1 MCGFALGSV
10 AIWIYLLYIYGMKKI
25 SVAIVEDDK
34 DISQFLQQ
42 IVRGV
47 EDFNFLGTFGSV
59 EEFAKKLP
67 DLLPDVV
74 LMDIGLPG
82 KSGMDFLPDA
92 KKLSGSSQFLM
103 CTVFDD
109 EEKIFECL
117 KRGAT
122 GYIVKSSS
130 PEEIIAAIRDIAVGG
145 SPMSAT
151 IARKVVSAFRA
162 KEESSELD
170 QLTNREREILL
181 LLDLGLRYKEIA
193 EKIFL
198 SVETVRTHIRNIYI
212 KLHVQSRTEALNKL
226 HPKRFFFF

>member
-1 MCGFALGSV
+1 
-10 AIWIYLLYIYGMKKI
+10 MKKI
-25 SVAIVEDDK
+25 TVAIVEDDK

-42 IVRGV
+42 IVSSV
-47 EDFNFLGTFGSV
+47 DDFTLLGAFNSV
-59 EEFAKKLP
+59 ESFSGKLP
-67 DLLPDVV
+67 ELLPDVV
-74 LMDIGLPG
+74 LLDIGLPG
-82 KSGMDFLPDA
+82 KSGMDFLVEA

-122 GYIVKSSS
+122 GYIIKSSS
-130 PEEIIAAIRDIAVGG
+130 PEAIVSAIRDIYAGG

-151 IARKVVSAFRA
+151 IARKVVGAFTGT
-162 KEESSELD
+162 KESSELD
-170 QLTNREREILL
+170 QLTSREREILL
-181 LLDLGLRYKEIA
+181 LLDQGLRYKEIA

-212 KLHVQSRTEALNKL
+212 KLQVQSRTEALNKL
-226 HPKRFFFF
+226 HPKRFFLF

>member
-1 MCGFALGSV
+1 MS
-10 AIWIYLLYIYGMKKI
+10 KKI
-25 SVAIVEDDK
+25 TVAIVEDDK
-34 DISQFLQQ
+34 EISQFLQQ
-42 IVRGV
+42 IVGSV
-47 EDFNFLGTFGSV
+47 EDFNLLGAFDSV
-59 EEFAKKLP
+59 ESFEKKLP
-67 DLLPDVV
+67 ELLPDVV

-82 KSGMDFLPDA
+82 KSGMDFLVEA

-130 PEEIIAAIRDIAVGG
+130 PEAIVSAIRDIAVGG

-151 IARKVVSAFRA
+151 IARKVVGAFTGS
-162 KEESSELD
+162 KESSELD

-181 LLDLGLRYKEIA
+181 LLDQGLRYKEIA

-212 KLHVQSRTEALNKL
+212 KLQVQSRTEALNKL
-226 HPKRFFFF
+226 HPKRFFLF

>member
-1 MCGFALGSV
+1 MN
-10 AIWIYLLYIYGMKKI
+10 KKLT
-25 SVAIVEDDK
+25 VAIVEDDK
-34 DISQFLQQ
+34 EISEFLRQ
-42 IVRGV
+42 IVSSV
-47 EDFNFLGTFGSV
+47 EDFSLLGAFESV
-59 EEFAKKLP
+59 EAFEKKLP
-67 DLLPDVV
+67 ELLPDVV
-74 LMDIGLPG
+74 LLDIGLPG
-82 KSGMDFLPDA
+82 KSGMDFLADA

-130 PEEIIAAIRDIAVGG
+130 PEAIVSAIRDIHAGG

-151 IARKVVSAFRA
+151 IARKVVGAFRGP
-162 KEESSELD
+162 KESSELE
-170 QLTNREREILL
+170 QLTAREREILL
-181 LLDLGLRYKEIA
+181 LLDQGLRYKEIA

-212 KLHVQSRTEALNKL
+212 KLQVQSRTEALNKL
-226 HPKRFFFF
+226 RPNKFFFF

>member
-1 MCGFALGSV
+1 MS
-10 AIWIYLLYIYGMKKI
+10 KKI

-34 DISQFLQQ
+34 EISGFLQQ
-42 IVRGV
+42 IVSSQ
-47 EDFNFLGTFGSV
+47 EDLELIGAFDSV
-59 EEFAKKLP
+59 ESFAVKLP
-67 DLLPDVV
+67 DMLPDVV
-74 LMDIGLPG
+74 LLDIGLPG
-82 KSGMDFLPDA
+82 RSGLDFLPDA

-130 PEEIIAAIRDIAVGG
+130 PELIVSAIRDIHAGG

-151 IARKVVSAFRA
+151 IARKVVGAFSGA
-162 KEESSELD
+162 KESSELD
-170 QLTNREREILL
+170 SLTAREREILH
-181 LLDLGLRYKEIA
+181 LLDQGLRYKEIA

-212 KLHVQSRTEALNKL
+212 KLQVQSRTEALNKL
-226 HPKRFFFF
+226 RPKKFFLF

>member
-1 MCGFALGSV
+1 MN
-10 AIWIYLLYIYGMKKI
+10 KKI
-25 SVAIVEDDK
+25 TVAIVEDDK
-34 DISQFLQQ
+34 EISQFLQQ
-42 IVRGV
+42 IVSSV
-47 EDFNFLGTFGSV
+47 EDFTLLAAFDSV
-59 EEFAKKLP
+59 ESFEKKLP
-67 DLLPDVV
+67 ELLPDVV

-82 KSGMDFLPDA
+82 KSGMDFLVDA

-130 PEEIIAAIRDIAVGG
+130 PEAIVSAIRDIAAGG

-151 IARKVVSAFRA
+151 IARKVVGAFGA
-162 KEESSELD
+162 PKESSELD
-170 QLTNREREILL
+170 QLTAREREILL
-181 LLDLGLRYKEIA
+181 LLDQGLRYKEIA

-212 KLHVQSRTEALNKL
+212 KLQVQSRTEALNKL
-226 HPKRFFFF
+226 HPKRFFLF

>member
-1 MCGFALGSV
+1 
-10 AIWIYLLYIYGMKKI
+10 MKKI

-34 DISQFLQQ
+34 EISQFLQQ
-42 IVRGV
+42 II
-47 EDFNFLGTFGSV
+47 GSV
-59 EEFAKKLP
+59 DGFTLLGAFDSVESFAAKLP
-67 DLLPDVV
+67 ELLPDVV
-74 LMDIGLPG
+74 LLDIGLPG

-92 KKLSGSSQFLM
+92 KKLSGSTQFLM

-130 PEEIIAAIRDIAVGG
+130 PEAIISAVRDIHAGG

-151 IARKVVSAFRA
+151 IARKVVGAFSGT
-162 KEESSELD
+162 KQSPELD
-170 QLTNREREILL
+170 QLTAREREILL
-181 LLDLGLRYKEIA
+181 LLDQGLRYKEIA
-193 EKIFL
+193 DKIFL

-212 KLHVQSRTEALNKL
+212 KLQVQSRTEALNKL
-226 HPKRFFFF
+226 HPKRFFLF

>member
-1 MCGFALGSV
+1 MS
-10 AIWIYLLYIYGMKKI
+10 KKI

-34 DISQFLQQ
+34 EISGFLQQ
-42 IVRGV
+42 IVSSQ
-47 EDFNFLGTFGSV
+47 EDLELIGAFDSV
-59 EEFAKKLP
+59 ESFAVKLP
-67 DLLPDVV
+67 DMLPDVV
-74 LMDIGLPG
+74 LLDISLPG
-82 KSGMDFLPDA
+82 RSGLDFLPDA

-130 PEEIIAAIRDIAVGG
+130 PELIVSAIRDIHAGG

-151 IARKVVSAFRA
+151 IARKVVGAFSGV
-162 KEESSELD
+162 KESSELD
-170 QLTNREREILL
+170 SLTAREREILH
-181 LLDLGLRYKEIA
+181 LLDQGLRYKEIA

-212 KLHVQSRTEALNKL
+212 KLQVQSRTEALNKL
-226 HPKRFFFF
+226 RPKKFFLF